1 MDSAEDLT
9 AVNVLDDIIVNAI
22 STIRKNK
29 KRSDETSIFEFFN
42 KSLENANLTKITI
55 NETLTSTSK
64 NNRITNK
71 LTNGKNHTL

>member
-22 STIRKNK
+22 NTIRKNK

-42 KSLENANLTKITI
+42 KSLENANLAKITI